1 MTFFTTGGMDK
12 PGREPKK
19 LISTLLHNYLANI
32 GLFYQMLRLMYVV
45 FLGQGFLFRG
55 PRLIFV
61 INKKIILENL
71 EIGRLLKKFENLR
84 VLIVGDVMLDSYV
97 WGRVSRISPEA
108 PVPVVMHS
116 HAENRLGGA
125 ANVALNV
132 HSLGAVPVMCSVIG
146 ADESGQLFRN
156 LIRQLGIPEDG
167 LLESTSRATTTKTRI
182 FAGHQQLLRVDR
194 EVDEYIDEELENNLW
209 QRIQSLV
216 NQNNVAAIIFQ
227 DYDKG
232 VITPGLIEKITS
244 LGKNRSIPTLVDP
257 KKRNFSFYRNATL
270 FKPNFKE
277 LTEGL
282 NLGLNRHDF
291 EGVNAAAQKLKHNA
305 GFDMVM
311 ITLSEQGMLIS
322 RGDDYKVVPTHARD
336 VADVSGAGD
345 TVIAMASLC
354 LAAGL
359 DAYQM
364 AKLANVAAGLVCER
378 VGVVPVEKEWLLNTD
393 LSF

>member
-1 MTFFTTGGMDK
+1 
-12 PGREPKK
+12 
-19 LISTLLHNYLANI
+19 
-32 GLFYQMLRLMYVV
+32 
-45 FLGQGFLFRG
+45 
-55 PRLIFV
+55 
-61 INKKIILENL
+61 
-71 EIGRLLKKFENLR
+71 
-84 VLIVGDVMLDSYV
+84 
-97 WGRVSRISPEA
+97 
-108 PVPVVMHS
+108 
-116 HAENRLGGA
+116 
-125 ANVALNV
+125 
-132 HSLGAVPVMCSVIG
+132 MCSVIG

-194 EVDEYIDEELENNLW
+194 EVDEYIDEELENHLW